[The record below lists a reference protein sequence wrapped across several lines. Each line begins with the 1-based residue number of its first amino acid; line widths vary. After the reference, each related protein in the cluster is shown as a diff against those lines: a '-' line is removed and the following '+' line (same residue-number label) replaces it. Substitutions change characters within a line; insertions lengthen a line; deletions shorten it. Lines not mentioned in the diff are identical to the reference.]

1 MENINYIYGET
12 PQGELITF
20 DGFRVESYAIYEDE
34 EEGTLVDLLF
44 KSGSS
49 VTVYAYVDEGCEIID
64 SLLDCEG
71 ALKKNPGILA
81 KHYPVDLIGCDTPK
95 NKEFFFDGNSVE
107 YYTTEND
114 GDGLI
119 KLHFL
124 SGHVVEVF
132 SELDE
137 DLYPGESVDTLVDK
151 CICRYYKDE
160 EE

>member
-1 MENINYIYGET
+1 MQSMKT
-12 PQGELITF
+12 
-20 DGFRVESYAIYEDE
+20 
-34 EEGTLVDLLF
+34 
-44 KSGSS
+44 
-49 VTVYAYVDEGCEIID
+49 
-64 SLLDCEG
+64 
-71 ALKKNPGILA
+71 
-81 KHYPVDLIGCDTPK
+81 K

-151 CICRYYKDE
+151 CICRYFKDKD
-160 EE
+160 